1 MDAPELIAGNGPPDT
16 SAIWDDL
23 AILATEVV
31 DVCILLTGR
40 TAARS
45 LARQIHELRGRQ
57 QGPFMTVDC
66 GWPEGVLERRM
77 FDVLTSPAG
86 TIFLEEVW
94 KLSLAQQRRLLDALT
109 DCSTPWG
116 SRRPCARVMASSS
129 EPLLARVEE
138 GTFNDRLFYRLNT
151 VHLVLPSHECPPEP

>member
-1 MDAPELIAGNGPPDT
+1 MDAPELIAQKTAPGSP
-16 SAIWDDL
+16 AVWDDL

-40 TAARS
+40 TSARS
-45 LARQIHELRGRQ
+45 MARRIHGLRGSQ
-57 QGPFMTVDC
+57 QGPFMAVDC

-77 FDVLTSPAG
+77 FDVLRSTAG

-94 KLSLAQQRRLLDALT
+94 KLSLALQGRLLDALI
-109 DCSTPWG
+109 DCSAPRG
-116 SRRPCARVMASSS
+116 SRRGCARVMASSS

-138 GTFNDRLFYRLNT
+138 GTFNDRLFYRLNA
-151 VHLVLPSHECPPEP
+151 VHLVLPSPDCPPEP